1 MSSEFEEMWKD
12 FENWSNF
19 EAWARI
25 EKEYDIEGL
34 KDMISEHKT
43 TYEPKIAKRRIAPK
57 PKQKLG
63 IDIDRLEAR
72 LHSLAETIDYVLDD
86 IYLYKRNQ
94 NN

>member
-12 FENWSNF
+12 FENWSNL
-19 EAWARI
+19 EAWNRI
-25 EKEYDIEGL
+25 QKDYDVNQLMG
-34 KDMISEHKT
+34 MISEHKT
-43 TYEPKIAKRRIAPK
+43 VYEPKIAKRRIEPK
-57 PKQKLG
+57 PAQKLG

-94 NN
+94 DN